1 MPQITQLAEVFAS
14 QLFWLAVF
22 FGLIFFGIGRG
33 MLPRVRSAIDQRDSK
48 VADDLE
54 KAKLARTSAE
64 ETEARWRA
72 RMDEARV
79 EASRI
84 AQEAK
89 GASARETEAR
99 VKDAL
104 GEIDSKVELAR
115 LRIRDAV
122 AAARAELEAVAAE
135 GAQQMVQQLTGI
147 KVERQDAAKAV
158 KSELEIMTPVE
169 R

>member
-1 MPQITQLAEVFAS
+1 MPQITQLADVFAS
-14 QLFWLAVF
+14 QLFWLAVV

-33 MLPRVRSAIDQRDSK
+33 MLPRVRSAVDQRDRK
-48 VADDLE
+48 VAEDLE
-54 KAKLARTSAE
+54 QAKAARTTAE
-64 ETEARWRA
+64 ETETRWRT

-79 EASRI
+79 EAARI

-99 VKDAL
+99 VRDAL
-104 GEIDSKVELAR
+104 AEIDSKVELAR

-122 AAARAELEAVAAE
+122 AAARTELEAVAAE
-135 GAQQMVQQLTGI
+135 GAQQVVHQLTGI
-147 KVERQDAAKAV
+147 SVDRQEAAKAV
-158 KSELEIMTPVE
+158 QSELEMMTPVE

>member
-1 MPQITQLAEVFAS
+1 
-14 QLFWLAVF
+14 
-22 FGLIFFGIGRG
+22 
-33 MLPRVRSAIDQRDSK
+33 
-48 VADDLE
+48 
-54 KAKLARTSAE
+54 
-64 ETEARWRA
+64 
-72 RMDEARV
+72 MDEARV

-99 VKDAL
+99 VKEAL

-122 AAARAELEAVAAE
+122 AAARTELEAVAAE